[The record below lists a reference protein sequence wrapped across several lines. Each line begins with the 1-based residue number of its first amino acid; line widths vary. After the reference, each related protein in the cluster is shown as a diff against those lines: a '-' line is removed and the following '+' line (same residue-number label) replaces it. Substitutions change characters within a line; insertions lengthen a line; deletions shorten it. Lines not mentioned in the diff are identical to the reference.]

1 MQIQVIV
8 LWDFIVTKSC
18 KLLSFYHI
26 TFPPLTLFLFLM
38 FLLSLQDRG
47 SAISASASSI
57 FLKKCTGSGFAS
69 SSPAESSYHH
79 VCLEAL

>member
-1 MQIQVIV
+1 MQIQIIV

-26 TFPPLTLFLFLM
+26 TFPPLMLFLFLM

-47 SAISASASSI
+47 SAISASAFSI

-69 SSPAESSYHH
+69 SPSAESSYHH
-79 VCLEAL
+79 VYLEAL